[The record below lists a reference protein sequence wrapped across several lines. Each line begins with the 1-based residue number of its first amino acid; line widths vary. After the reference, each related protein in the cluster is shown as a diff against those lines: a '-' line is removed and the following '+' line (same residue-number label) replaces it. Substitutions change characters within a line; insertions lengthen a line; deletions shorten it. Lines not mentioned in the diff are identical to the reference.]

1 MEASFGDLWQREQ
14 FSDVDILITAC
25 APRPP
30 RAARAEP
37 EVLASFPGH
46 NVFLSRSLY
55 LEALVRGFGAATAAT
70 ADQRFTLVCVLFW
83 AELAGSGASTV
94 TVGMCST

>member
-37 EVLASFPGH
+37 EILASFPGH
-46 NVFLSRSLY
+46 NVFLSRSPY
-55 LEALVRGFGAATAAT
+55 LEALVRGSGAATAANAEYLHT
-70 ADQRFTLVCVLFW
+70 CMFAVL
-83 AELAGSGASTV
+83 G
-94 TVGMCST
+94 